1 MHIIYVYIYIYIYR
15 YRWRWNRS
23 SLSAWNAQYI
33 NKRRVTCVGSSFFA
47 SFFPTQSDTKFQKMV
62 TSTKYHKISEI
73 ELFELVSIDRIET
86 VFVQGQLAGEFHLP
100 VRPRW
105 SSLDCQPLVFQHHPG
120 RIEKRVQCR
129 QIRPGG
135 CQLDHMDKF
144 TLKLFFASKR
154 TTWREPLDLQQE
166 TTGDIFGPSWWF
178 GTWILWRSHHIGNGK
193 SSQLTPSFFRG
204 VSSDHQPASNIIVN
218 HH

>member
-1 MHIIYVYIYIYIYR
+1 MVLINIHGLSTGTRMRVCKLWIAYFQYMHIIYICIYIYR
-15 YRWRWNRS
+15 YRWNRS

-120 RIEKRVQCR
+120 RIEK
-129 QIRPGG
+129 
-135 CQLDHMDKF
+135 
-144 TLKLFFASKR
+144 
-154 TTWREPLDLQQE
+154 
-166 TTGDIFGPSWWF
+166 
-178 GTWILWRSHHIGNGK
+178 
-193 SSQLTPSFFRG
+193 G
-204 VSSDHQPASNIIVN
+204 VNVAR
-218 HH
+218 